1 MLANVQQA
9 TIKPVITAAVAP
21 GTLVHTDEYAIYA
34 RLPAWG
40 YGHKTVCRP
49 ELTEAPPGTHKPCRK
64 TLRRGFPRTPAIRHC
79 FSFKVCWGFSA
90 QSGFDLECAEFT
102 CFPSAD
108 CVSIAEEN
116 GQNACS
122 AWVWD
127 RPVRALS
134 AYAYQEALPLV
145 RAFKATSS

>member
-1 MLANVQQA
+1 MSGCAMP
-9 TIKPVITAAVAP
+9 T
-21 GTLVHTDEYAIYA
+21 
-34 RLPAWG
+34 
-40 YGHKTVCRP
+40 
-49 ELTEAPPGTHKPCRK
+49 
-64 TLRRGFPRTPAIRHC
+64 
-79 FSFKVCWGFSA
+79 
-90 QSGFDLECAEFT
+90 SGFFNSIT